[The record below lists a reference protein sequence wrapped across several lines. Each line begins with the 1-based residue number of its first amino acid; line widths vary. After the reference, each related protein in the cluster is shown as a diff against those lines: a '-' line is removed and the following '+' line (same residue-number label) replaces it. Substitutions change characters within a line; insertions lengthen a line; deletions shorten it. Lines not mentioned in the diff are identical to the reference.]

1 MRRIRQTSDVRLD
14 QRPGITGGK
23 EGEVP
28 VAKYEE
34 IASTLTEEIES
45 GRWPAG
51 TLLPTFPEL
60 EARFGA
66 SRITVRG
73 ALDKL
78 VTQGIVYSGYINGKR
93 GTVVRQT
100 GRTEHYAT
108 DALHPGR
115 PKSPNDAFVE
125 NSHRVGRTP
134 SKKFRM
140 QIGPV
145 PEHIAARLGV
155 DPDDLVVIRTTVQL
169 LDNEPWARE
178 TSYYPRP
185 LAEAAGLDTPHD
197 IDQGTIRALAA
208 AGFKEVAYRDEV
220 TDEAASASEVDD
232 LAVPLGAPLLVQT
245 RTAATEDRIT
255 RVTVFHRLG
264 RRNRLIW
271 ELGDDNALGVIRSTR
286 TQEPGTD

>member
-1 MRRIRQTSDVRLD
+1 M
-14 QRPGITGGK
+14 
-23 EGEVP
+23 
-28 VAKYEE
+28 AMHAYEE
-34 IASTLTEEIES
+34 IAATLAAEIRR
-45 GRWPAG
+45 GRYSAG
-51 TLLPTFPEL
+51 SLLPTSPEL
-60 EARFGA
+60 QARFNV
-66 SRITVRG
+66 SEITVRR
-73 ALDKL
+73 ALSNL
-78 VTQGIVYSGYINGKR
+78 VTEGLIYSGRVAGRR
-93 GTVVRQT
+93 GRGMIVRRS

-134 SKKFRM
+134 SKAFRM

-169 LDNEPWARE
+169 LDDEPWARE

-197 IDQGTIRALAA
+197 IEHGTIRALAE

-220 TDEAASASEVDD
+220 TDEAATSSEVDD

-264 RRNRLIW
+264 RRNRLVW
-271 ELGDDNALGVIRSTR
+271 ELGADSALDVIRATR
-286 TQEPGTD
+286 SEGPGID